1 MNASEMMDEMTAS
14 YSEICEQD
22 SQLPAQV
29 TPAERPKVLDLLATT
44 QVSSQEDRL
53 SRLDGQVMK
62 DGEMISFVADDL
74 ETKIK
79 LSSPIAYVEPMWN
92 SQLSE
97 GEAKLLEELEVE
109 ASILAASVDSLTEN
123 LAETLHG
130 ISALT
135 VDSLEVYRDV
145 VCKTCD
151 SVDTNIKAMY
161 QLMAKCE
168 EMSKSMCSVSKL
180 AAHIK
185 HIKHLLDLLEAT
197 PG

>member
-1 MNASEMMDEMTAS
+1 MMDEMTAS
-14 YSEICEQD
+14 YSEISDQD
-22 SQLPAQV
+22 QSDSVLSADFP
-29 TPAERPKVLDLLATT
+29 PERPSVLNLSTAT
-44 QVSSQEDRL
+44 QEDRL
-53 SRLDGQVMK
+53 NRLDGTVHR
-62 DGEMISFVADDL
+62 DGDMISFVADNL

-79 LSSPIAYVEPMWN
+79 LSSPNSYSVETSAWN
-92 SQLSE
+92 VSNAFGQNQS
-97 GEAKLLEELEVE
+97 KLLEDLEAE
-109 ASILAASVDSLTEN
+109 ASVLAASVDSLTEN

-151 SVDTNIKAMY
+151 SVDANIKAMY

-168 EMSKSMCSVSKL
+168 EMSKSMSSVYKV
-180 AAHIK
+180 AGQIKQIK
-185 HIKHLLDLLEAT
+185 HVLDLLEAS